1 MRVIDSSVWVEIL
14 ADGPVAD
21 RLLAELPENPA
32 EIVVPSIVVLE
43 VVKWIEREADTTV
56 RHRFLAF
63 VIQCVDAPL
72 DTERALA
79 AARIHRTHGLATAD
93 AIVYATA
100 MEFDAEL
107 VTCDSHF
114 RSLDKVIHI
123 PNK

>member
-21 RLLAELPENPA
+21 RLLVEIPENPA
-32 EIVVPSIVVLE
+32 EIVVPSIIVLE

-63 VIQCVDAPL
+63 ASQCVDAPL
-72 DTERALA
+72 DTGRALA
-79 AARIHRTHGLATAD
+79 ASRAHRTHGLATAD

-100 MEFDAEL
+100 MEFGAEL
-107 VTCDSHF
+107 VTCDGHF
-114 RSLDKVIHI
+114 QSLDKVIHI

>member
-14 ADGPVAD
+14 ADGPVAN
-21 RLLAELPENPA
+21 RLLAEVPDDPT
-32 EIVVPSIVVLE
+32 EIIVPSIVVLE
-43 VVKWIEREADTTV
+43 VVKWIEREADITV

-63 VIQCVDAPL
+63 ASQCVDAPL

-79 AARIHRTHGLATAD
+79 AARTHRAHALAMAD

-107 VTCDSHF
+107 VTCDGHF
-114 RSLDKVIHI
+114 QSLDKVIYI
-123 PNK
+123 QNK